1 MNADKRSLLGFRPA
15 DVCRALLAALEAAE
29 GRRKRRK
36 RDQTPDAIGL
46 AVKREVLERVVE
58 DDPDPELFEGWLL
71 SYVQKSESV
80 HSAGAVSAMARA
92 VLDEWRLAHSMKDFK
107 AWLDRGAPS
116 DDADAGSAAARPNSD
131 GSDTRR
137 RPGAANELK

>member
-1 MNADKRSLLGFRPA
+1 MKAAKDSLPALRPA
-15 DVCRALLAALEAAE
+15 DVCKALLAALEAAE

-58 DDPDPELFEGWLL
+58 DDPAPEMFEGWLL
-71 SYVQKSESV
+71 SYAQKSEGK

-92 VLDEWRLAHSMKDFK
+92 VLDEWRLAHSLGDFK

-116 DDADAGSAAARPNSD
+116 DDADTGSAARLNPA
-131 GSDTRR
+131 GDTRR
-137 RPGAANELK
+137 SLR

>member
-1 MNADKRSLLGFRPA
+1 MKAAKDSLPALRPA
-15 DVCRALLAALEAAE
+15 DVCKALLAALEAAE

-58 DDPDPELFEGWLL
+58 DDPAPEMFEGWLL
-71 SYVQKSESV
+71 SYAQKSEGK

-92 VLDEWRLAHSMKDFK
+92 VLDEWRLAHSLGDFK
-107 AWLDRGAPS
+107 AWLDSGAPS
-116 DDADAGSAAARPNSD
+116 DDADTGSAARLNLDGNARR
-131 GSDTRR
+131 GL
-137 RPGAANELK
+137 A

>member
-1 MNADKRSLLGFRPA
+1 MKAAKDSLPALRPA
-15 DVCRALLAALEAAE
+15 DVCKALLAALEAAE

-58 DDPDPELFEGWLL
+58 DDPAPEMFEGWLL
-71 SYVQKSESV
+71 SYAQKSEGE

-92 VLDEWRLAHSMKDFK
+92 VLDEWRLAHSLGDFK

-116 DDADAGSAAARPNSD
+116 DDADTGSAARLNPA
-131 GSDTRR
+131 GDTRR
-137 RPGAANELK
+137 SLR